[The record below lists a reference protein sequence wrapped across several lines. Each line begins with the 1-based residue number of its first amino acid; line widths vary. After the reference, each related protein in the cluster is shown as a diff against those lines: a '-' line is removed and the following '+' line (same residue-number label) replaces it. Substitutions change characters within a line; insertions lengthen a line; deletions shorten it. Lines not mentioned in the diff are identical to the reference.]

1 MDESIISRAQL
12 QEFRDL
18 VKVLYPP
25 NATSAKPT
33 PEIYQPPSPVN
44 PTFQAT
50 APPSVVAPPST
61 SAQQVFVKYV
71 T

>member
-33 PEIYQPPSPVN
+33 PEILAHPLYPRYKMLSPL
-44 PTFQAT
+44 FY
-50 APPSVVAPPST
+50 
-61 SAQQVFVKYV
+61 SAMLSERRKRGLR